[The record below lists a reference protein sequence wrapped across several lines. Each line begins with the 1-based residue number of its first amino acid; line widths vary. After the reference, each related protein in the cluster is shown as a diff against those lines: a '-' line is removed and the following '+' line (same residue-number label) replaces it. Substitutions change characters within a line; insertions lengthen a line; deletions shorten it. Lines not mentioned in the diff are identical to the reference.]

1 MERSNLAGFPGH
13 IHREY
18 YGGVLMLLIGLGA
31 AWMGFQYRMGDLR
44 SMGPG
49 FFPVSVGAIL
59 ALLGMLIAMSAG
71 ARQQAEAEADDAP
84 LRPEWRGW
92 FCIML
97 SIAAFVVIGR
107 FGGLL
112 PATFAIVFI
121 AALGD
126 RQNTLRS
133 AAILALAMC
142 AICVVVFWWAL
153 KLQFP
158 LFAWGA

>member
-1 MERSNLAGFPGH
+1 MESSNPAGLPGRL
-13 IHREY
+13 HRDY

-31 AWMGFQYRMGDLR
+31 AWTGHGYRIGELR
-44 SMGPG
+44 NMGPG
-49 FFPVSVGAIL
+49 FFPVCVGVIL
-59 ALLGMLIAMSAG
+59 ALLGALIAMSAG
-71 ARQQAEAEADDAP
+71 AQQKSEANDAYP
-84 LRPEWRGW
+84 APEWRGW
-92 FCIML
+92 LCIVA
-97 SIAAFVVIGR
+97 SIAAFVVVGR

-126 RQNTLRS
+126 RQNTLQG

-142 AICVVVFWWAL
+142 AICTVVFWWAL